1 MLKYNSTRSNI
12 TAMPSEAILK
22 GISSDG
28 GLYVPENFPKIEVE
42 SLKGKSY
49 EEICFQVL
57 SRYFHE
63 FDQRDLKDMISQSYG
78 KFNTREVTPLAVF
91 GDLNFLELY
100 HGPTLAFKDVAL
112 SILPHLLTA
121 SAKIQDVDD
130 EIVILT
136 ATSGDTGKAA
146 LEGFADVKGTSIVVF
161 FPNDGV
167 SMIQRKQMT
176 TQSGKNV
183 HVIAIEGN
191 FDDAQRGVKEIF
203 SDEDYNK
210 LLKKNGFVLSSANSI
225 NIGRL
230 VPQIVYYFDSYIKSV
245 EAGKIKM
252 NEPVNFTVP
261 TGNFGNILAG
271 YYAKNMG
278 LPINKL
284 ICASNDNNVLF
295 DFFKTGEY
303 DKNRPFIKTISP
315 SMDILVSSNFERLLY
330 HVSNFDSDFV
340 KKAMDDLSSIGKYKV
355 SDKIKDTISENFYG
369 NYCDEKDTLR
379 TIKTVYDKYGYVIDP
394 HTAVGCKV
402 YEDYK
407 SETGDNTYNIILSTA
422 SPYKFTKSVYEAIF
436 GPSELD
442 DYTLIEKLSESTGLS
457 LPNELIAMCT
467 SEDLH
472 KKVCDSHK
480 MKESITEILL

>member
-28 GLYVPENFPKIEVE
+28 GLFVPEDFPKIEVE
-42 SLKGKSY
+42 SLNGKSY

-63 FDQRDLKDMISQSYG
+63 FDQGDLKDMISQSYG
-78 KFNTREVTPLAVF
+78 KFNTKEVTPLAAF

-146 LEGFADVKGTSIVVF
+146 LEGFANVKGTSIVVF

-176 TQSGKNV
+176 TQSGENV

-245 EAGKIKM
+245 ESGKIKM
-252 NEPVNFTVP
+252 NDPVNFTVP

-340 KKAMDDLSSIGKYKV
+340 KKAMDDLSSLGKYKV
-355 SDKIKDTISENFYG
+355 SDEIKNTISENFYG
-369 NYCDEKDTLR
+369 NYCDEKDTLK
-379 TIKTVYDKYGYVIDP
+379 TIKNVYDKYGYVIDP

-407 SETGDNTYNIILSTA
+407 LETGDNTYNIILSTA